1 MKPSLMLLILLLI
14 VTSAFRAAGQYSK
27 IEQFYT
33 PVENGVPNSA
43 KRQPYSES
51 QFDGKGNLTKFTF
64 IPYDSVITKR
74 VETYKYENNRRVEKM
89 DDGTRSV
96 CTYNSNGDTLEL
108 KRYGYKEYKQENTV
122 VQRIVFAYGS
132 NGKKSGQTFY
142 DGSSDS
148 VTSKSTYTY
157 NKLNQLIRHQYVSF
171 LPEERVEYSAIY
183 TYNPSGKVIK
193 VEMDMPSLKLNG
205 QSNYLYNDKGWLME
219 AATKYNVE
227 PYTTKH
233 NYTYNAQG
241 VVIKE
246 QYFGSGNE
254 GIIDYVYTAR

>member
-14 VTSAFRAAGQYSK
+14 VTSAFRATGQYSK

-64 IPYDSVITKR
+64 IPYDSVITKH

-89 DDGTRSV
+89 HGGTRSV

-108 KRYGYKEYKQENTV
+108 KQFGYKQYGKENTV
-122 VQRIVFAYGS
+122 VQRIVFTYGS

-142 DGSSDS
+142 DGNSDS
-148 VTSKSTYTY
+148 VTSKSAYTY

-193 VEMDMPSLKLNG
+193 VDLDMPSLKLTG
-205 QSNYLYNDKGWLME
+205 QSNYLYNDKGWIME
-219 AATKYNVE
+219 STTKYHTESN
-227 PYTTKH
+227 PIRHIYS
-233 NYTYNAQG
+233 YNADG
-241 VVIKE
+241 LIIKE